1 MLLRLVAMFAASK
14 LVNGWPLLD
23 AGAEV
28 SATAS
33 GWGLQML
40 REKLSQVAVFDYK
53 TDDVA
58 ADGAVYDA
66 VYDTVGSD
74 RVLTASFKVTK
85 PNGHVL
91 SIVARS
97 HRDPCFVYFFNQA
110 SGDTV
115 QTLLDGLSSD
125 RFVSVIDSEL
135 PLSADNVRLDYARL

>member
-1 MLLRLVAMFAASK
+1 MMSLLMGSVC
-14 LVNGWPLLD
+14 
-23 AGAEV
+23 
-28 SATAS
+28 
-33 GWGLQML
+33 
-40 REKLSQVAVFDYK
+40 K

-91 SIVARS
+91 SIVSRS
-97 HRDPCFVYFFNQA
+97 HCDPCFVYFSNQA

>member
-14 LVNGWPLLD
+14 LVTGWPLLN

-58 ADGAVYDA
+58 ADGAVYD
-66 VYDTVGSD
+66 TVGSD
-74 RVLTASFKVTK
+74 RVLTASFKATK

-97 HRDPCFVYFFNQA
+97 HRDPRFVYFFNQA

-115 QTLLDGLSSD
+115 QALLDGLSSD